1 MTEAR
6 TAYIYYDTKA
16 TRCPGRWEKENRARL
31 DMANKTIRKS
41 DNLQNK
47 GEMLYNATPIDQLD
61 SSIFILVLELQ
72 FIASPR
78 PPVPILAV
86 MGIGRDLA
94 GSLSWRLFALLLREL
109 EPARPRDCLTDGLGE
124 ETPGGRV
131 PFCSSVR
138 WHSAPPSE
146 RTREKKLVQVRFTN

>member
-1 MTEAR
+1 MTQKQRDVRVDGRRKIER
-6 TAYIYYDTKA
+6 DLTWQ
-16 TRCPGRWEKENRARL
+16 TRLYESQR
-31 DMANKTIRKS
+31 
-41 DNLQNK
+41 DNLQDK
-47 GEMLYNATPIDQLD
+47 GEKLYNATPIDQLD

-146 RTREKKLVQVRFTN
+146 RRCLFSASIRANGFWQPSQVKGR